1 MKTLI
6 YIVMILVLFTSCQKE
21 GKTQTQQQIVPEE
34 KITKISK
41 IDSDSTNN
49 FGEHKGI
56 HQIEWE
62 EHRRERGLDTLRT
75 DTNP

>member
-1 MKTLI
+1 MKLLYFIT
-6 YIVMILVLFTSCQKE
+6 ILALLTSCKE
-21 GKTQTQQQIVPEE
+21 EKIKLQVQQQKVSEE

-41 IDSDSTNN
+41 TDSDSTNN

-56 HQIEWE
+56 HQTEWE

-75 DTNP
+75 DANP